1 MNKRI
6 FRKTVAFICAVSMV
20 CSGMPAGA
28 QAASINY
35 DKYFD
40 ASSLTIA
47 YSSQKAEGVI
57 SGYNSAKNSA
67 YYAVTIPKE
76 YSITNSVT
84 GITTENCR
92 IKGISADVFKGCSF
106 SKLYINTYYEYS
118 IGARA
123 FQGADVDLERL
134 PQDGLNAEFIC
145 KDNGVEGDGI
155 IEIGDYAFAGFKASS
170 GSLYIDKINGKIG
183 AHAFEGVKIGKQL
196 TINGT
201 LDEIGDYA
209 FKNVSCS
216 AMHIPD
222 AKRMG
227 TGAFQNTEI
236 VRYTISGTAEEIGSQ
251 VFGGC
256 EYFQEI
262 TLPNAPGSMKQVASD
277 AFPDR
282 SGVIVNIPAGYED
295 LSVYHFDQYQ
305 NLTYYLDE
313 SYTKDS
319 AVYKQLAEQGANVII
334 KNDAGSKETEE
345 PSQSPK
351 ITGKPSQ
358 EPDRTEAPSPEV
370 SAKPT
375 QTPKVTE
382 IPSKTPEVSAKPTQT
397 PKVTE
402 IPSKTPEVSVKPT
415 QTPAATEVPSQSPK
429 VTEGPMQIPGG
440 TEIPQQSPKVTE
452 RPTQTPGGTET
463 PQQSPKVT
471 SQPAEKTSETPAPTG
486 SSRPAASPQ
495 GSERPEKTTVPS
507 RQPDKIEDTGKI
519 SRPTTNP
526 SKQTTLVLKKG
537 TTIKVKG
544 LKYKVKGKSTVICT
558 GTEKKKSSCITI
570 PEKIIYQGRKYQVTE
585 IAPKAFYKNKK
596 LKQLRIG
603 KNVCKI
609 GTSAFEQ
616 CTSLKKIFFGKNMQI
631 IGKRAFYKDKKISRL
646 TFYGKKLQKVGKRA
660 FSRGRMTIS
669 IPKEESEQKYIRLI
683 KGSY

>member
-84 GITTENCR
+84 GITTENCH

-155 IEIGDYAFAGFKASS
+155 TEIGDYAFAGFKASS

-305 NLTYYLDE
+305 NLTYNLDE

-382 IPSKTPEVSAKPTQT
+382 IPSKTPEVS
-397 PKVTE
+397 
-402 IPSKTPEVSVKPT
+402 VKPT
-415 QTPAATEVPSQSPK
+415 QTPAATQVPS
-429 VTEGPMQIPGG
+429 
-440 TEIPQQSPKVTE
+440 QSPKVTE

-507 RQPDKIEDTGKI
+507 RQPDRTEDMEKI

-526 SKQTTLVLKKG
+526 SKQTTVVLKKG